1 MRHLQTL
8 MKREREIFATKVGD
22 QENGDGVQE
31 DEVVKYLVRI
41 DEMNQKISELE
52 YMLGEAI

>member
-1 MRHLQTL
+1 